1 MKMKSLK
8 TMLLFCAA
16 VSMARTN
23 AGAQAARGPGADIGF
38 QTDLVMDDDKDI
50 NNPAWTRVRL
60 NPLDHNGE
68 FTFFDLARW
77 DRRETPSGTDERL
90 GFGSP
95 FETGDY
101 KGYASLFGARTE
113 GYGGMGF
120 NFLGSSDDWVVGGIL
135 EGKETPSS
143 GNEWLYGLQLGR
155 RFETDFCK
163 SQLVA
168 GAYNLA
174 GVETWTLLLFN
185 QGPGNWDS
193 GAGLKWDEEGNKRAA
208 MAIGQHYPAFD
219 GTDWRAYWETDF
231 QGNHRTKLNIALD
244 PHTNL
249 RYSVYGLLNPNDGFS
264 DVSLVPNI
272 MNFPD
277 IHRHERARKL
287 AFEFLYDSGIAGDVL
302 SFGATAYPLRLFG
315 DKTSVLRP
323 HLDAEWK
330 RSGRQDLE
338 YHRTGGG
345 VLADLTGSG
354 RESTTNMMDAGVFRD
369 SEGVTM
375 GYLQLV
381 YNF

>member
-1 MKMKSLK
+1 MKKKTLK
-8 TMLLFCAA
+8 MMLLLCAA
-16 VSMARTN
+16 AGMARTN
-23 AGAQAARGPGADIGF
+23 AGAQPAQKPRIGF
-38 QTDLVMDDDKDI
+38 QIDSIFDDDKDSS
-50 NNPAWTRVRL
+50 NPAWMRTRL
-60 NPLDHNGE
+60 NPLDPNGE

-77 DRRETPSGTDERL
+77 DRRETPGGADERL
-90 GFGSP
+90 GFGTT

-101 KGYASLFGARTE
+101 AGYASLFGARTD

-120 NFLGSSDDWVVGGIL
+120 NFLGNSDDWVVGGVL
-135 EGKETPSS
+135 EGTETPN
-143 GNEWLYGLQLGR
+143 GNEWLYGMQLGR
-155 RFETDFCK
+155 RFETDFCR
-163 SQLVA
+163 SQFVA
-168 GAYNLA
+168 GSYNLA

-208 MAIGQHYPAFD
+208 MSIGQHCPAFD

-231 QGNHRTKLNIALD
+231 KGNHRTKLNIALD

-249 RYSVYGLLNPNDGFS
+249 RYSVYGLMNPNDGFS
-264 DVSLVPNI
+264 DVSLISNI

-277 IHRHERARKL
+277 IHRHERARKF
-287 AFEFLYDSGIAGDVL
+287 AFEFLYDNGVAGDVL
-302 SFGATAYPLRLFG
+302 SFGTSMYPLRLLG
-315 DKTSVLRP
+315 DKTSPLRP
-323 HLDAEWK
+323 HIDSEWK
-330 RSGRQDLE
+330 RSGSQEIE

-345 VLADLTGSG
+345 LLVDLTGSG
-354 RESTTNMMDAGVFRD
+354 RDSTTNMMDVGVFRD